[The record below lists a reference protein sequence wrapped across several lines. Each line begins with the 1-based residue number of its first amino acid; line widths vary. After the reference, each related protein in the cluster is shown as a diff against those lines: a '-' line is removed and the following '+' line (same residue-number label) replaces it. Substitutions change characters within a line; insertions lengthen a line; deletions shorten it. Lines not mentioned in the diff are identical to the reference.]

1 MDVSRSKSLGL
12 FRMIEAHPFGSSGE
26 PFDYNPFDPSYDRDP
41 YPTYERLRRE
51 HPVYYW
57 PAANAFLLSRH
68 EDVHATLLDPRMS
81 THFLEW
87 DFLRP
92 RLSLIQGTS
101 AHRLLASAL
110 LNVSPRD
117 HARLRKLTNPVFTPR
132 NVERLRPVVQDEVDV
147 LLSGVGRSDT
157 FDIVAGLAEPF
168 PRRTLEIMLGIPS
181 EHTGELQRF
190 GTAVS
195 DLLFPWLSDAEFA
208 EHIACIER
216 NVRFFETLIAE
227 RRAAPGDDLLS
238 AMVCTEDLGD
248 QLAVDELLAF
258 IAALVTGGSETT
270 VHAICFAVYDLLRHP
285 DQAKLLREDPSLF
298 KNAFDET
305 LRFNNF
311 GKLGVLRFPT
321 EDIEIRGV
329 TIRKGQCV
337 YAMLGSALRDPDAF
351 PNPDVFDIRRD
362 QSKNLT
368 FGLGPRY
375 CIGAAVARLE
385 AQVVLATLLAR
396 FPDIR
401 LASEPTFQIR
411 HPFMRKMSSL
421 PVRIGS

>member
-1 MDVSRSKSLGL
+1 MLSEGD
-12 FRMIEAHPFGSSGE
+12 PFA
-26 PFDYNPFDPSYDRDP
+26 YNPFDAAYDRDP
-41 YPTYERLRRE
+41 YPTYERMRRE
-51 HPVYYW
+51 HPVYFW

-68 EDVHATLLDPRMS
+68 EDVNRALLDPRMS
-81 THFLEW
+81 TSFLEW

-92 RLSLIQGTS
+92 RMALIQGTS

-110 LNVSPRD
+110 LNLSPAD
-117 HARLRKLTNPVFTPR
+117 HARIRKLTNPVFTPR
-132 NVERLRPVVQDEVDV
+132 SVERLRSVVQHEVDA
-147 LLSGVGRSDT
+147 LLSGVGTGDT
-157 FDIVAGLAEPF
+157 FDIVSGLAEPF
-168 PRRTLEIMLGIPS
+168 PRRALELLLGIPR
-181 EHTGELQRF
+181 ERTGELQQF

-216 NVRFFETLIAE
+216 NVRFFEALIEE
-227 RRAAPGDDLLS
+227 RRKAPGDDLLS
-238 AMVCTEDLGD
+238 ALVCTEDLGEK
-248 QLAVDELLAF
+248 LSLDELLAF
-258 IAALVTGGSETT
+258 IAALVTGGMETT
-270 VHAICFAVYDLLRHP
+270 IHALCFAVYDLLRHP
-285 DQAKLLREDPSLF
+285 DQAKLLRDDPSLF

-321 EDIEIRGV
+321 EDMEIQGV
-329 TIRKGQCV
+329 TIGKGQCV

-375 CIGAAVARLE
+375 CVGAAVARLE
-385 AQVVLATLLAR
+385 AQVALTTLLTR
-396 FPDIR
+396 FPNMR
-401 LASEPTFQIR
+401 LASEPVFQVL

-421 PVRIGS
+421 PVKVHG